1 MCDET
6 NSKSKRVSKLNTGQ
20 FVRKDSSAVFI
31 ASQFPYMVLCP
42 NLMTVYRKGSSQL
55 LKELEQSKHLS
66 RKSYCRSHHKIQ
78 EGGIKYCNQ

>member
-31 ASQFPYMVLCP
+31 ASQFPYMMMCP
-42 NLMTVYRKGSSQL
+42 NLMTF
-55 LKELEQSKHLS
+55 
-66 RKSYCRSHHKIQ
+66 
-78 EGGIKYCNQ
+78 